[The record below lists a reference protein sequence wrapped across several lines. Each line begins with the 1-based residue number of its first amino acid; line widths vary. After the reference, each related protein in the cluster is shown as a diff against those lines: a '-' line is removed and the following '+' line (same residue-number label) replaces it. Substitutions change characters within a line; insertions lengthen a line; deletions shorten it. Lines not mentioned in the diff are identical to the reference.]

1 MGSEMCIRDSLKSES
16 ETGLYGT
23 IGIGI
28 PGTISKQTN
37 LVKNANSTILIGQSL
52 DKDLELILGRP
63 VRLANDANC
72 LALSEYIDGA
82 GEEYKSLFAVI
93 LGTGVGGGLIIDGKI
108 FSGANLISG
117 EWGHNPL
124 PWPNANE
131 FPGPDCYCGLQGC
144 IETYLSGS
152 GLENTFYEFTGYKVS
167 ALSLIHI

>member
-1 MGSEMCIRDSLKSES
+1 M
-16 ETGLYGT
+16 
-23 IGIGI
+23 
-28 PGTISKQTN
+28 
-37 LVKNANSTILIGQSL
+37 
-52 DKDLELILGRP
+52 
-63 VRLANDANC
+63 
-72 LALSEYIDGA
+72 
-82 GEEYKSLFAVI
+82 FAVI

-167 ALSLIHI
+167 ANEISEKLLNNDQNAINAIELYENRLARGLAMIVNILDPEVIVLGGGVSNIETVSYTHLTLPTKA